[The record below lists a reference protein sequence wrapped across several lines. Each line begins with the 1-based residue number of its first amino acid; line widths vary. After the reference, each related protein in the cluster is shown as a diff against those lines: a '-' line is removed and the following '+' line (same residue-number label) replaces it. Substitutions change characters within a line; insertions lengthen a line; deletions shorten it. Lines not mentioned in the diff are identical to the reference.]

1 MRRHEQHQLAQRL
14 QRSTQQLGLIIMRG
28 PVDVCKPAL
37 MDGSCLAPIWQMIGQ
52 LNEGEDALQACA
64 IDVPRCR

>member
-1 MRRHEQHQLAQRL
+1 MRRHEQHQLAQR
-14 QRSTQQLGLIIMRG
+14 QRSTQQLGLIIMCA

-37 MDGSCLAPIWQMIGQ
+37 MDGSWLAPFWQMIGQ

-64 IDVPRCR
+64 IHVPRYG